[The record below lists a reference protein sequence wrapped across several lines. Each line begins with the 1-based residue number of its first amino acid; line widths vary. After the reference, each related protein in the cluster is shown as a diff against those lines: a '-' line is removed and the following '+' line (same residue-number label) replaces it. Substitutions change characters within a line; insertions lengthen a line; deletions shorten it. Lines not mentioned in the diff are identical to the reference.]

1 MQIQPFTCNPF
12 QTNSYVCYD
21 EDDAVIIDASFSTD
35 AEFASLERFIE
46 KNELTVRHLLLTH
59 GHIDHI
65 LGCRR
70 LVDTFGLH
78 FQMHR
83 DDAPLL
89 ANAEMQAK
97 MFGIRMERPPD
108 PGGYLR
114 EGDTIEVGSV
124 HLKVIHTPGHSPGS
138 ISFFDEGS
146 RSVFAGDVLFR
157 GSIGRTDLW
166 QASLPQLMQSIFQKL
181 IPLGDDVRVYPGH
194 GPATTVGQERQT
206 NPFLTHG
213 SPTF

>member
-1 MQIQPFTCNPF
+1 
-12 QTNSYVCYD
+12 
-21 EDDAVIIDASFSTD
+21 
-35 AEFASLERFIE
+35 
-46 KNELTVRHLLLTH
+46 
-59 GHIDHI
+59 
-65 LGCRR
+65 
-70 LVDTFGLH
+70 
-78 FQMHR
+78 
-83 DDAPLL
+83 

-97 MFGIRMERPPD
+97 IFGIRMESPPD

-124 HLKVIHTPGHSPGS
+124 HLKVIHTPAHSPGS

-166 QASLPQLMQSIFQKL
+166 QASLCPRMHSFFQKL

-194 GPATTVGQERQT
+194 
-206 NPFLTHG
+206 
-213 SPTF
+213 